1 MAGAEIDDSPA
12 SARPGA
18 AAAEDFSAGKAAD
31 QDRFLG
37 LGDIEEFAV
46 HFFFF
51 ENEMI
56 VDAVQDWM
64 ARAGDPENLSL
75 ADVAPFQIA
84 GGSHQLLE
92 DLGKVAAVKNDQAHA
107 CQHA

>member
-1 MAGAEIDDSPA
+1 MAGAEIEDSPG

-18 AAAEDFSAGKAAD
+18 AAAKDFSAGKAAD

-56 VDAVQDWM
+56 VDAVKDRM
-64 ARAGDPENLSL
+64 TGPGDPENLAL
-75 ADVAPFQIA
+75 ADVAP
-84 GGSHQLLE
+84 L
-92 DLGKVAAVKNDQAHA
+92 
-107 CQHA
+107 